1 MGQLQS
7 LHTLEINPLVILQN
21 VSCTI
26 MWHAQK
32 TYHYTW
38 GDLGIEP
45 PHSLLPTDRL
55 QKSFYT
61 HSLIWFQPFYDR
73 RVDSLRVLPDA
84 ALSLTLSAELIFDGL
99 HASFL
104 LDEVVDDFG
113 GLLVLQL
120 GLGDAA
126 HIEEVL
132 QIRVQVVHLDKEEG
146 RRVERARWK
155 HF

>member
-1 MGQLQS
+1 MISAVLLPQS
-7 LHTLEINPLVILQN
+7 RLSVHPL
-21 VSCTI
+21 
-26 MWHAQK
+26 
-32 TYHYTW
+32 
-38 GDLGIEP
+38 P
-45 PHSLLPTDRL
+45 PHP
-55 QKSFYT
+55 Q
-61 HSLIWFQPFYDR
+61 
-73 RVDSLRVLPDA
+73 DA

-99 HASFL
+99 DASFL

-146 RRVERARWK
+146 PRVK
-155 HF
+155 HTR